1 MNQSN
6 SNDKESAAFSIS
18 GNEISCFFVLL
29 SFQFLIVSY
38 FFGITNKSM
47 LPNYVSD
54 FLNIEFFTE
63 KSIEYFLMFFL
74 WSFSISIVIH
84 YAIVKFKKEFYKRF
98 FSCREYII
106 NFIYISICIYISIIY
121 FLGGMVTAFLFIYVI
136 GVCFLYIL
144 KCIDCFYRFI
154 VLMFFTTLFISII
167 YYYVVR
173 KDYTKIDKEYVIITS
188 IGEKIR
194 LNKCL
199 RLGDFIYIDSDK
211 PLVPI
216 SQIVK
221 IQPVEN

>member
-1 MNQSN
+1 MNQNN

-63 KSIEYFLMFFL
+63 KSIECFLMFFL
-74 WSFSISIVIH
+74 WSFFISIVIH
-84 YAIVKFKKEFYKRF
+84 YIIVKFKKELYKLY
-98 FSCREYII
+98 FSYRKYII
-106 NFIYISICIYISIIY
+106 CLGICICISMVY
-121 FLGGMVTAFLFIYVI
+121 FWGYMVTCFLFMYILC
-136 GVCFLYIL
+136 VCFLYII

-154 VLMFFTTLFISII
+154 VLIFFTTIFISIM
-167 YYYVVR
+167 YSYVVR
-173 KDYTKIDKEYVIITS
+173 KDYAKIDKEYVIITS
-188 IGEKIR
+188 VGEKIR

>member
-74 WSFSISIVIH
+74 WSFFISIVIH
-84 YAIVKFKKEFYKRF
+84 YVIVKFKKELYKLY
-98 FSCREYII
+98 FSYRKYII
-106 NFIYISICIYISIIY
+106 CLGICICISMVY
-121 FLGGMVTAFLFIYVI
+121 FWGHMVTCFLFMYILC
-136 GVCFLYIL
+136 VCFLYII

-154 VLMFFTTLFISII
+154 VLIFFTTIFISIM
-167 YYYVVR
+167 YSYVVR

-188 IGEKIR
+188 VGEKIR

-199 RLGDFIYIDSDK
+199 LFHRLSKYNPLRIDYQFFSG
-211 PLVPI
+211 
-216 SQIVK
+216 
-221 IQPVEN
+221 

>member
-74 WSFSISIVIH
+74 WSFFISIVIH
-84 YAIVKFKKEFYKRF
+84 YVIVKFKKELYKLY
-98 FSCREYII
+98 FSYRKYII
-106 NFIYISICIYISIIY
+106 CLGICICISMVYFWGHMVTCFLFMYILCVCFFIYNKVYRL
-121 FLGGMVTAFLFIYVI
+121 FL
-136 GVCFLYIL
+136 
-144 KCIDCFYRFI
+144 
-154 VLMFFTTLFISII
+154 
-167 YYYVVR
+167 
-173 KDYTKIDKEYVIITS
+173 
-188 IGEKIR
+188 
-194 LNKCL
+194 
-199 RLGDFIYIDSDK
+199 
-211 PLVPI
+211 
-216 SQIVK
+216 
-221 IQPVEN
+221 

>member
-74 WSFSISIVIH
+74 WSFFISIVIH
-84 YAIVKFKKEFYKRF
+84 YVIVKFKKELYKLY
-98 FSCREYII
+98 FSYRKYII
-106 NFIYISICIYISIIY
+106 CLGICICISMVY
-121 FLGGMVTAFLFIYVI
+121 FWGHMVTCFFIYVYTM
-136 GVCFLYIL
+136 C
-144 KCIDCFYRFI
+144 
-154 VLMFFTTLFISII
+154 MFFIYNKVYRLF
-167 YYYVVR
+167 
-173 KDYTKIDKEYVIITS
+173 
-188 IGEKIR
+188 
-194 LNKCL
+194 L
-199 RLGDFIYIDSDK
+199 
-211 PLVPI
+211 
-216 SQIVK
+216 
-221 IQPVEN
+221 

>member
-1 MNQSN
+1 
-6 SNDKESAAFSIS
+6 
-18 GNEISCFFVLL
+18 
-29 SFQFLIVSY
+29 
-38 FFGITNKSM
+38 
-47 LPNYVSD
+47 
-54 FLNIEFFTE
+54 
-63 KSIEYFLMFFL
+63 
-74 WSFSISIVIH
+74 
-84 YAIVKFKKEFYKRF
+84 
-98 FSCREYII
+98 
-106 NFIYISICIYISIIY
+106 
-121 FLGGMVTAFLFIYVI
+121 MVTAFLFIYVI

-154 VLMFFTTLFISII
+154 VLMFFKNIFIYII
-167 YYYVVR
+167 YYYLFI
-173 KDYTKIDKEYVIITS
+173 KYYKKIDKEYFIITS

>member
-1 MNQSN
+1 MNQNN

-63 KSIEYFLMFFL
+63 KSIECFLMFFL
-74 WSFSISIVIH
+74 WSFFISIVIH
-84 YAIVKFKKEFYKRF
+84 YIIVKFKKELYKLY
-98 FSCREYII
+98 FSYRKYII
-106 NFIYISICIYISIIY
+106 CLGIGICICISMVY
-121 FLGGMVTAFLFIYVI
+121 FWGYMVTCFLFMYILC
-136 GVCFLYIL
+136 VCFLYII

-154 VLMFFTTLFISII
+154 VLIFFTTIFISIM
-167 YYYVVR
+167 YSYVVR
-173 KDYTKIDKEYVIITS
+173 KDYAKIDKEYVIITS
-188 IGEKIR
+188 VGEKIR

>member
-63 KSIEYFLMFFL
+63 KSIEYFLIFFL
-74 WSFSISIVIH
+74 WSFAISIIINCL
-84 YAIVKFKKEFYKRF
+84 IVKFKKEFYKRF

-106 NFIYISICIYISIIY
+106 NFIYKHMHLYFYNILFRGYGNGFSVYICNRCM
-121 FLGGMVTAFLFIYVI
+121 FFIYTKMYRL
-136 GVCFLYIL
+136 FL
-144 KCIDCFYRFI
+144 
-154 VLMFFTTLFISII
+154 
-167 YYYVVR
+167 
-173 KDYTKIDKEYVIITS
+173 
-188 IGEKIR
+188 
-194 LNKCL
+194 
-199 RLGDFIYIDSDK
+199 
-211 PLVPI
+211 
-216 SQIVK
+216 
-221 IQPVEN
+221 